1 MENQEKQ
8 EKQENQ
14 EKEVKKELSQF
25 DKIFIAEL
33 VQDIPL
39 WLSIVMGLYKNL
51 QNEYVYFLSLLIGGV
66 ASLYILQKI
75 REGVYN
81 PGTIAENPNEVFAFT
96 IYTFAILIVLI
107 IGSWKEVLYMETYT
121 WIYLIVFSA
130 LELIFYL
137 KQVNNKLD

>member
-8 EKQENQ
+8 EK
-14 EKEVKKELSQF
+14 KRELSQF

-39 WLSIVMGLYKNL
+39 WLSIVMGLYKGL
-51 QNEYVYFLSLLIGGV
+51 QNEYVYYLSLLVGSV
-66 ASLYILQKI
+66 ASIYIIQKI
-75 REGVYN
+75 REGVYS
-81 PGTIAENPNEVFAFT
+81 PGTIAENPNEIFSFT
-96 IYTFAILIVLI
+96 IYSFALIILLIV
-107 IGSWKEVLYMETYT
+107 GSWKEILYMENYT

-137 KQVNNKLD
+137 KQQNKQD

>member
-1 MENQEKQ
+1 MENQQKQEKQ
-8 EKQENQ
+8 EKEA
-14 EKEVKKELSQF
+14 KKEFSQF

-39 WLSIVMGLYKNL
+39 WLSIIMGLYKNL
-51 QNEYVYFLSLLIGGV
+51 QNEYVYFISLVIGSI
-66 ASLYILQKI
+66 ASIYILQKVK
-75 REGVYN
+75 EGVYN

-121 WIYLIVFSA
+121 WMYLIVFSA

-137 KQVNNKLD
+137 KQIDRQE